1 MNQPT
6 ETPDEESVAM
16 GADTLVGVLR
26 QASENGF
33 DSQLVAQLDG
43 TVECESCKATSP
55 ASSIDPVRHHRLE
68 GASDAA
74 DLALVVEAK
83 CPACGTGGVLTLGY
97 GPNASAEDEAVLAD
111 LDLGGS

>member
-1 MNQPT
+1 MNETP

-26 QASENGF
+26 QASEDGF
-33 DSQLVAQLDG
+33 DAQLIAQHDG
-43 TVECESCKATSP
+43 TVECESCGETSP
-55 ASSIDPVRHHRLE
+55 ASSIEPVRDHRLE

-74 DLALVVEAK
+74 DLMLVVEAR

-111 LDLGGS
+111 LNIDG